1 VGGINIVC
9 LVANTMHPL
18 CSSVRG
24 SAGGPSQCLSAELT
38 ARAWRVGLGWDFK
51 VQRREADQRPWEGG
65 SVGWDLHQEGVVAVS
80 FSADGQLLEP
90 ECSTCMGLTLTQP

>member
-1 VGGINIVC
+1 MFVLWPTPCI
-9 LVANTMHPL
+9 
-18 CSSVRG
+18 
-24 SAGGPSQCLSAELT
+24 LSAAVCGAVQVAPVSACLQSSLPELGEL
-38 ARAWRVGLGWDFK
+38 AWDWDFK

>member
-1 VGGINIVC
+1 MGGINIVC
-9 LVANTMHPL
+9 LVAKTRHPL

-65 SVGWDLHQEGVVAVS
+65 SVG
-80 FSADGQLLEP
+80 
-90 ECSTCMGLTLTQP
+90 